1 MQRALSSSLTRRRVG
16 LRCRITRLHE
26 FDDSRTSVIAP
37 AVPGHARH
45 AATTMPF
52 TYAAIIATAVTG

>member
-1 MQRALSSSLTRRRVG
+1 M
-16 LRCRITRLHE
+16 TRLHE

-45 AATTMPF
+45 AITDEF
-52 TYAAIIATAVTG
+52 TIIDPTAVTADDCTGN